1 MKDYLQLIHKLYS
14 ENSNRG
20 MTVNEDN
27 GDNREYREIFEQA
40 QKALADKDLDLA
52 RTLFTRCTE
61 MKPDDA
67 EALNKLG
74 VVHAHIGAYD
84 EAHFMFSKVITMAPG
99 FAPAYSNMGNLH
111 FQRGEWA
118 KAEEYYRKAI
128 EVDPEYTVAYNN
140 LAAVC
145 KKTGKIDQSVRYIKK
160 AYQLGYRPPF
170 DPQDSERLGCLA
182 WLTGIVR
189 KRK

>member
-1 MKDYLQLIHKLYS
+1 MS
-14 ENSNRG
+14 EEHG
-20 MTVNEDN
+20 E
-27 GDNREYREIFEQA
+27 NREYQQIFEEA
-40 QKALADKDLDLA
+40 QKALAEKDLVLA

-74 VVHAHIGAYD
+74 VVYAHLGSYD
-84 EAHFMFSKVITMAPG
+84 EAHLVFSRVIATAPG

-111 FQRGEWA
+111 FQRGEWGR
-118 KAEEYYRKAI
+118 AEEYYRKAI
-128 EVDPEYTVAYNN
+128 ELDPEYAVAYNN

-170 DPQDSERLGCLA
+170 DPQALERPGCLA
-182 WLTGIVR
+182 WLTAIVR
-189 KRK
+189 KVK